1 MNPAGEAA
9 AAVAVAA
16 AAAAGRGSCFAAAS
30 GGERD
35 RLRAEAG
42 REGEEGLAMEADAGW
57 VRLLGRREDGGTA
70 RARVAVAQPKDQRD
84 QGALSQALVR
94 AAEQVHQEEVVDYAT
109 VVD

>member
-42 REGEEGLAMEADAGW
+42 GEGEEGLAMEADAGW
-57 VRLLGRREDGGTA
+57 ARLLGRREDGGTA
-70 RARVAVAQPKDQRD
+70 RVRVAVAQPKDQRD
-84 QGALSQALVR
+84 HLTLI
-94 AAEQVHQEEVVDYAT
+94 VVYYK
-109 VVD
+109 